1 MIFSKLPNFQ
11 ELNKI
16 NLLNLFAIIGDVRYL
31 KIVSLKIMFSE
42 VRTGR
47 KNHSILNQRLLSPK
61 PASVVPF
68 NPKLVAVSQ
77 SHPP

>member
-47 KNHSILNQRLLSPK
+47 KNPSNLNQRLLSPK